1 MALKPTQCQLEFQQK
16 ILDLAAGV
24 APVRPKRLL
33 FARLKATFRTLP
45 MQRLPGFRD
54 FYPEE
59 CAFRNYLFENWRRVA
74 RSFGFQEYDGPTL
87 ESVEL
92 YKRKSG
98 EELKTQLFRFVD
110 QGDREV
116 CMRPEMTPT
125 LARLVAARSREY
137 RKPIKW
143 FSISPFFRFEKPQKG
158 RLREFYQINCDII
171 GDNSPAADA
180 ELIALAV
187 ALHRALG
194 LTEEDFFVRVSN
206 RNLWADFLAKRQRPI
221 ERLSEFLSI
230 IDKLEREKE
239 EVTALKLESFQIDL
253 AEVREFIR
261 TPSASVPGFSDLF
274 RELQWRGLE
283 KIVELDLTIVRG
295 LDYYTG
301 LVFEIF
307 DRKKENRALAGG
319 GRYDNLLSVISDGE
333 ADLPA
338 AGFAI
343 GDVTFTNLLQELAHT
358 RKLSEEAL
366 RAPTGA
372 FIVVADEARR
382 PEAIELAFA
391 LRQSGMIVDYSL
403 APSKVGRQFQQAET
417 VKAKYAV
424 VIGQEWPQ
432 VRVKLLAER
441 TEQIISRDDLPAVLG
456 IS

>member
-1 MALKPTQCQLEFQQK
+1 
-16 ILDLAAGV
+16 
-24 APVRPKRLL
+24 
-33 FARLKATFRTLP
+33 

-59 CAFRNYLFENWRRVA
+59 CAFRNYLFEHWRRVA

-110 QGDREV
+110 QGDRDV

-125 LARLVAARSREY
+125 LARLVAARAREY

-187 ALHRALG
+187 ALHRAFG
-194 LTEEDFFVRVSN
+194 LTEEDFFVRVNN
-206 RNLWADFLAKRQRPI
+206 RNLWADFLTKRQRPI

-239 EVTALKLESFQIDL
+239 EVTALKLESFQLDL

-261 TPSASVPGFSDLF
+261 TPAESVPGFSELF

-417 VKAKYAV
+417 VKAKYAI

>member
-1 MALKPTQCQLEFQQK
+1 
-16 ILDLAAGV
+16 
-24 APVRPKRLL
+24 
-33 FARLKATFRTLP
+33 

-59 CAFRNYLFENWRRVA
+59 CAFRNYLFESWRRVA

-87 ESVEL
+87 EPAEL

-98 EELKTQLFRFVD
+98 EELKTQLFRFID
-110 QGDREV
+110 QGDRDV

-171 GDNSPAADA
+171 GDDSPAADA

-194 LTEEDFFVRVSN
+194 LTEEDFFVRVNN
-206 RNLWADFLAKRQRPI
+206 RNLWADFLTKRQRPI

-253 AEVREFIR
+253 AEIREFVQ
-261 TPSASVPGFSDLF
+261 TPAASVPGFGDLF

-283 KIVELDLTIVRG
+283 KFVELDLTIVRG

-307 DRKKENRALAGG
+307 DRKKESRSLAGG
-319 GRYDNLLSVISDGE
+319 GRYDNLLSVISDGA

-343 GDVTFTNLLQELAHT
+343 GDVTFANLLQELDHT
-358 RKLSEEAL
+358 RKRIEEAL
-366 RAPTGA
+366 RVPAGA
-372 FIVVADEARR
+372 FIVIADEGRR
-382 PEAIELAFA
+382 PEAIELAQT

-403 APSKVGRQFQQAET
+403 APAKVGRQFQQAET
-417 VKAKYAV
+417 VGAKYAV
-424 VIGQEWPQ
+424 VIGQEWPR

-441 TEQIISRDDLPAVLG
+441 TEQIISRDNLPGILG

>member
-1 MALKPTQCQLEFQQK
+1 
-16 ILDLAAGV
+16 
-24 APVRPKRLL
+24 
-33 FARLKATFRTLP
+33 

-110 QGDREV
+110 QGDRDV

-125 LARLVAARSREY
+125 LARLVAARAREY

-187 ALHRALG
+187 ALHRAFG
-194 LTEEDFFVRVSN
+194 LTEEDFFVRVNN
-206 RNLWADFLAKRQRPI
+206 RNLWADFLTKRQRPI

-239 EVTALKLESFQIDL
+239 EVTALKLESFQLDL

-261 TPSASVPGFSDLF
+261 TPAESVPGFSELF

-417 VKAKYAV
+417 VKAKYAI